1 MKNYQLFVLFKSIA
15 LLNNE
20 KLKKKKKKKKNLATN
35 NSATA
40 NYFICKYMKFLSS

>member
-20 KLKKKKKKKKNLATN
+20 KCKKKKKKKLATN

-40 NYFICKYMKFLSS
+40 NYFICKYIKFLSS

>member
-20 KLKKKKKKKKNLATN
+20 KCKKKKKKKKLATN
-35 NSATA
+35 NSTTA